1 MAKAKCCGN
10 KVSGPKEITW
20 INVPGSRPRPRL
32 SKPNKV
38 EVESI
43 ASQDLPAEDVPVEG
57 STSESVS
64 ESVVSVV
71 EFDSELFTDDA

>member
-32 SKPNKV
+32 SKPK